1 MWCDNCLLLLP
12 LRAGAIAWAV
22 IISLYSVVGGIVL
35 FKYGQFLFFNYP
47 EWQIYGG
54 IAMAVGAVAVL
65 NIFALSNRSYVWA
78 RACNFLW
85 PFVVVISL
93 IRCIIMMIELKRG
106 EDNILWECQNG
117 GQLWTASAQAG
128 YGDGSTLPSGF
139 CSAGISSIVT
149 AFTAGLIVDLLFQFY
164 MFFLNWRFTKRLEHY
179 SNMKGPFGNG
189 YYA

>member
-22 IISLYSVVGGIVL
+22 IISLYSVAGGVVL
-35 FKYGQFLFFNYP
+35 FKYGQFLFFTYP

-54 IAMAVGAVAVL
+54 IALAVGGLCVM

-78 RACNFLW
+78 RACGFLW
-85 PFVVVISL
+85 PFVIVICL

-128 YGDGSTLPSGF
+128 YGDGSNLPTGF

-149 AFTAGLIVDLLFQFY
+149 AFTAGLIVDLLFQMY